1 MDKKFSKE
9 TRNYKLINSLEERS
23 LFFGELNVYIP
34 NLLKILWDNPKFIS
48 KIIINSSN
56 QDVKNNLA
64 NFFTNFFYENITSSK
79 CIESNYLYLITLL
92 LMDEINSLKG
102 IETPETFLNS
112 TKCGFFLE
120 QLCEKN
126 ELQYFFK
133 KIIFEVIES
142 ISNSHPNEEIS
153 FNPEKLREIIS
164 NQKEKDNKMK
174 NEYETELEDELILE
188 NVKAKSSNKSEEE
201 NTDNKNSKNLFIN
214 KYMELLKEEDLQ
226 ISLSNYEKKTNKNN
240 MKDYINNISN
250 NIKSSPEVFN
260 TKILKENLNNNES
273 IINLYEENYF
283 QLSKYLD
290 IIFDNL
296 LENINLLPY
305 SIRCI
310 CKIISILI
318 EKKFPNIKNYQTN
331 AFISKFFIHKLFSL
345 MFLNPEEYALINEF
359 IISSNQKFNLLIVSD
374 IIRKFVLG
382 KLFKDDKI
390 DGNFTPFNW
399 MFIEKMPKLIELYEN
414 LTNVKLPNFIQKLI
428 NGELNDDYKFN
439 YFDENKNEII
449 FHNSICFNIENI
461 YLLLKN
467 IKKNKEVLLNENI
480 NLELK
485 KTIEKLLYEENLK
498 KLFILK
504 GNKETNSNNNISYQ
518 LGNANTFAQNRNK
531 TFNINNIEEK
541 ELKFFLITK
550 LKYNSDFIKIFN
562 IKRKKQY
569 YFKEENKNDINEDE
583 NSKNEKI
590 INRTKNFLCA
600 ILYYNN
606 KLNKDEFIDNKI
618 SNTKDILIELKQKMK
633 YLNILIEETIP
644 SEWYMKSLFDYI
656 QKLPKDLTNN
666 DFEGLFNQLE
676 ENLKSSIKEY
686 NLEELY
692 IFKEKLKIVKK
703 KKLTYN
709 NIINILKDSK
719 YNIYVRNIIKKLIV
733 PVKIYYKKIDNDLK
747 ILYSNDIKPSTTNK
761 KSKAMQLICRTI
773 EEFIYYF
780 PDISRYAYNSKLN
793 VLMIL
798 KEMEFPEKIKA
809 YTKFISDNLRAEKV
823 LSNEQELKL
832 IMSKITDYIME
843 KIYYKIFPKDIDPI
857 DNMIYLN
864 CEKLSWI
871 QPKHL
876 IKKSEDYLFGQF
888 IPDITECF
896 ANINKQ
902 KCPRKKILYVE
913 ELFKLIYNLGA
924 FNGEELEGV
933 DGELQIMNYALI
945 KAKPRRITSNNEFI
959 KLFLGN
965 KKGKREDI
973 HLTQISAISIQIS
986 NFSYSYLINI
996 TEEEFI
1002 ENCKKNILFLF
1013 K

>member
-310 CKIISILI
+310 CKIISVLI

-518 LGNANTFAQNRNK
+518 LGNTNTFAQNRNK

-618 SNTKDILIELKQKMK
+618 SNTRDILIELKQKMK

-676 ENLKSSIKEY
+676 ENLKTSIKEY

-733 PVKIYYKKIDNDLK
+733 PVKIYYKKNDNDLK
-747 ILYSNDIKPSTTNK
+747 ILYSNDIKPYTTNK
-761 KSKAMQLICRTI
+761 KSKAIQLICRTI

-959 KLFLGN
+959 KLFLGS

>member
-188 NVKAKSSNKSEEE
+188 NVNTKSSNKREEE
-201 NTDNKNSKNLFIN
+201 NTDNKNCKNLFIN

-310 CKIISILI
+310 CKIISVLI

-518 LGNANTFAQNRNK
+518 LGNTNTFAQNRNK

-550 LKYNSDFIKIFN
+550 LKYNSDFIKLFN

-676 ENLKSSIKEY
+676 ENLKASIKEY

-733 PVKIYYKKIDNDLK
+733 PVKIYYKKNDNDLK
-747 ILYSNDIKPSTTNK
+747 ILYSNDIKPSTANK
-761 KSKAMQLICRTI
+761 KSKAIQLICRTI

-959 KLFLGN
+959 KLFLGS

>member
-310 CKIISILI
+310 CKIISVLI

-518 LGNANTFAQNRNK
+518 LGNTNTFAQNRNK

-550 LKYNSDFIKIFN
+550 LKYNDDFIKIFN

-618 SNTKDILIELKQKMK
+618 SNTRDILIELKQKMK

-656 QKLPKDLTNN
+656 QKLPKDLANN

-676 ENLKSSIKEY
+676 ENLKASIKEY

-733 PVKIYYKKIDNDLK
+733 PVKIYYKKNDNDLK
-747 ILYSNDIKPSTTNK
+747 ILYSNDIKPYTTNK
-761 KSKAMQLICRTI
+761 KSKAIQLICRTI

-864 CEKLSWI
+864 CEKLSWM

-959 KLFLGN
+959 KLFLGS

>member
-79 CIESNYLYLITLL
+79 CVESNYLYLITLL

-310 CKIISILI
+310 CKIISVLI

-550 LKYNSDFIKIFN
+550 LKYNDDFIKIFN

-656 QKLPKDLTNN
+656 QKLPKDLASN

-676 ENLKSSIKEY
+676 ENLKTSIKEY

-733 PVKIYYKKIDNDLK
+733 PVKIYYKKNDNDLK
-747 ILYSNDIKPSTTNK
+747 ILYSNDIKPSSANK
-761 KSKAMQLICRTI
+761 KSKAIQLICRTI

-959 KLFLGN
+959 KLFLGS

>member
-1 MDKKFSKE
+1 
-9 TRNYKLINSLEERS
+9 
-23 LFFGELNVYIP
+23 
-34 NLLKILWDNPKFIS
+34 
-48 KIIINSSN
+48 
-56 QDVKNNLA
+56 
-64 NFFTNFFYENITSSK
+64 
-79 CIESNYLYLITLL
+79 
-92 LMDEINSLKG
+92 
-102 IETPETFLNS
+102 
-112 TKCGFFLE
+112 
-120 QLCEKN
+120 
-126 ELQYFFK
+126 
-133 KIIFEVIES
+133 
-142 ISNSHPNEEIS
+142 
-153 FNPEKLREIIS
+153 
-164 NQKEKDNKMK
+164 
-174 NEYETELEDELILE
+174 
-188 NVKAKSSNKSEEE
+188 
-201 NTDNKNSKNLFIN
+201 
-214 KYMELLKEEDLQ
+214 
-226 ISLSNYEKKTNKNN
+226 

-310 CKIISILI
+310 CKIISVLI

-550 LKYNSDFIKIFN
+550 LKYNDDFIKIFN

-569 YFKEENKNDINEDE
+569 YFKEENKNDINADE

-656 QKLPKDLTNN
+656 QKLPKDLANN

-676 ENLKSSIKEY
+676 ENLKASIKEY

-733 PVKIYYKKIDNDLK
+733 PVKIYYKKNDNDLK
-747 ILYSNDIKPSTTNK
+747 ILYSNDIKPSITNK
-761 KSKAMQLICRTI
+761 KSKAIQLICRTI

-959 KLFLGN
+959 KLFLGS

>member
-310 CKIISILI
+310 CKIISVLI

-518 LGNANTFAQNRNK
+518 LGNANSFAQNRNK

-709 NIINILKDSK
+709 SIINILKDSK

>member
-188 NVKAKSSNKSEEE
+188 NVKSKSSNKSEEE
-201 NTDNKNSKNLFIN
+201 NTDNKNCKNLFIN

-310 CKIISILI
+310 CKIISVLI

-550 LKYNSDFIKIFN
+550 LKYNDDFIKIFN

-656 QKLPKDLTNN
+656 QKLPKDLANN

-676 ENLKSSIKEY
+676 ENLKASIKEY

-733 PVKIYYKKIDNDLK
+733 PVKIYYKKNDNDLK

-761 KSKAMQLICRTI
+761 KSKAIQLICRTI

-959 KLFLGN
+959 KLFLGS

>member
-310 CKIISILI
+310 CKIISVLI

-550 LKYNSDFIKIFN
+550 LKYNDDFIKIFN

-656 QKLPKDLTNN
+656 QKLPKDLASN

-676 ENLKSSIKEY
+676 ENLKTSIKEY

-733 PVKIYYKKIDNDLK
+733 PVKIYYKKNDNDLK

-761 KSKAMQLICRTI
+761 KSKAIQLICRTI

>member
-201 NTDNKNSKNLFIN
+201 NTDNKNCKNLFIN

-250 NIKSSPEVFN
+250 NIKSSPDVFN

-310 CKIISILI
+310 CKIISVLI

-550 LKYNSDFIKIFN
+550 LKYNDDFIKIFN

-656 QKLPKDLTNN
+656 QKLPKDLANN

-676 ENLKSSIKEY
+676 ENLKASIKEY

-733 PVKIYYKKIDNDLK
+733 PVKIYYKKNDNDLK
-747 ILYSNDIKPSTTNK
+747 ILYSNDIKPYTTNK
-761 KSKAMQLICRTI
+761 KSKAIQLICRTI

-959 KLFLGN
+959 KLFLGS

-1002 ENCKKNILFLF
+1002 ENCKKNILVLF

>member
-310 CKIISILI
+310 CKIISVLI

-709 NIINILKDSK
+709 SIINILKDSK

>member
-92 LMDEINSLKG
+92 LMDEINGLKG

-310 CKIISILI
+310 CKIISVLI

-518 LGNANTFAQNRNK
+518 LGNANSFAQNRNK

-550 LKYNSDFIKIFN
+550 LKYNDDFIKIFN

-676 ENLKSSIKEY
+676 ENLKTSIKEY

-733 PVKIYYKKIDNDLK
+733 PVKIYYKKNDNDLK
-747 ILYSNDIKPSTTNK
+747 ILYSNDIKPSTANK
-761 KSKAMQLICRTI
+761 KSKAIQLICRTI

-959 KLFLGN
+959 KLFLGS

>member
-250 NIKSSPEVFN
+250 NIKSSPDVFN

-310 CKIISILI
+310 CKIISVLI

-550 LKYNSDFIKIFN
+550 LKYNDDFIKIFN

-676 ENLKSSIKEY
+676 ENLKASIKEY

-733 PVKIYYKKIDNDLK
+733 PVKIYYKKNDNDLK

-761 KSKAMQLICRTI
+761 KSKAIQLICRTI

-959 KLFLGN
+959 KLFLGS

>member
-1 MDKKFSKE
+1 
-9 TRNYKLINSLEERS
+9 
-23 LFFGELNVYIP
+23 
-34 NLLKILWDNPKFIS
+34 LKNLWDNPKFLS
-48 KIIINSSN
+48 KIIINSSS
-56 QDVKNNLA
+56 QDIKSNLA
-64 NFFTNFFYENITSSK
+64 NFFTNFFYENITSSN
-79 CIESNYLYLITLL
+79 CIENNYLYLITLL
-92 LMDEINSLKG
+92 LMDEVNKLKS

-112 TKCGFFLE
+112 TRCGFFLE
-120 QLCEKN
+120 QLCDKN
-126 ELQYFFK
+126 EFQNFFK

-153 FNPEKLREIIS
+153 FNPEQLKEIIS
-164 NQKEKDNKMK
+164 KQKEKDNKMK
-174 NEYETELEDELILE
+174 NEYEAGLEEELILE

-201 NTDNKNSKNLFIN
+201 NIDNQNRKNLFKN
-214 KYMELLKEEDLQ
+214 KYMEILKEEDLENF
-226 ISLSNYEKKTNKNN
+226 LSNYENKTNKNN

-250 NIKSSPEVFN
+250 NIKSSPDVFN
-260 TKILKENLNNNES
+260 TKILKENINNNEN
-273 IINLYEENYF
+273 IINSYVENYF

-359 IISSNQKFNLLIVSD
+359 IISSNQKFTLLIITD
-374 IIRKFVLG
+374 LIRKFVLG

-399 MFIEKMPKLIELYEN
+399 MFIEKMPKLFELYEN
-414 LTNVKLPNFIQKLI
+414 IIDVKLPNFIQKLI
-428 NGELNDDYKFN
+428 NGELNDDYQFN

-461 YLLLKN
+461 CLLLKN
-467 IKKNKEVLLNENI
+467 INKNKEILLNENI
-480 NLELK
+480 SLELK

-498 KLFILK
+498 KLSNLKRKKESDIDFINIQLENLK
-504 GNKETNSNNNISYQ
+504 DTNNI
-518 LGNANTFAQNRNK
+518 TQNRNK
-531 TFNINNIEEK
+531 TFNINNNKEE
-541 ELKFFLITK
+541 ELKFFLITNF
-550 LKYNSDFIKIFN
+550 KYNNDFIKLFN
-562 IKRKKQY
+562 LKRKKEY
-569 YFKEENKNDINEDE
+569 YFIEENKKDSNIDE
-583 NSKNEKI
+583 NEKI
-590 INRTKNFLCA
+590 INRTKNILCA
-600 ILYYNN
+600 ILYNNN
-606 KLNKDEFIDNKI
+606 KLNKDNFLENKI
-618 SNTKDILIELKQKMK
+618 SNTKDILIELKKKMK
-633 YLNILIEETIP
+633 YFNILIEETIP
-644 SEWYMKSLFDYI
+644 SEWYMKSLFDYL
-656 QKLPKDLTNN
+656 QKLPEDLVNN

-676 ENLKSSIKEY
+676 ESLITSIKEY

-692 IFKEKLKIVKK
+692 IFKEKLNIVKK
-703 KKLTYN
+703 KKLIYN
-709 NIINILKDSK
+709 NLIGILNDIK
-719 YNIYVRNIIKKLIV
+719 YNIYVRNLIKKLIV
-733 PVKIYYKKIDNDLK
+733 PVKIYYKKNKNDLK
-747 ILYSNDIKPSTTNK
+747 ILYSNDIKLNTINK
-761 KSKAMQLICRTI
+761 KSKAKELICKTI

-780 PDISRYAYNSKLN
+780 PDISSYAYNAKLN

-798 KEMEFPEKIKA
+798 KEMEFPEKIKT
-809 YTKFISDNLRAEKV
+809 YTKFISDTLKAEKV
-823 LSNEQELKL
+823 LDNEQELK
-832 IMSKITDYIME
+832 IVMSKIADYIME

-864 CEKLSWI
+864 CEKLSWV

-896 ANINKQ
+896 SNINKQ

-913 ELFKLIYNLGA
+913 EVFKLIYNLGA

-959 KLFLGN
+959 KLFLGS

-973 HLTQISAISIQIS
+973 HLTQISAISIQIC
-986 NFSYSYLINI
+986 NFNYSYLINI
-996 TEEEFI
+996 SEEEFI
-1002 ENCKKNILFLF
+1002 ENCKNNILILF

>member
-1 MDKKFSKE
+1 
-9 TRNYKLINSLEERS
+9 
-23 LFFGELNVYIP
+23 
-34 NLLKILWDNPKFIS
+34 
-48 KIIINSSN
+48 
-56 QDVKNNLA
+56 
-64 NFFTNFFYENITSSK
+64 
-79 CIESNYLYLITLL
+79 
-92 LMDEINSLKG
+92 
-102 IETPETFLNS
+102 
-112 TKCGFFLE
+112 
-120 QLCEKN
+120 
-126 ELQYFFK
+126 
-133 KIIFEVIES
+133 
-142 ISNSHPNEEIS
+142 
-153 FNPEKLREIIS
+153 
-164 NQKEKDNKMK
+164 MK

-296 LENINLLPY
+296 LESINLLPY

-359 IISSNQKFNLLIVSD
+359 IISTNQKFSLLIISD

-382 KLFKDDKI
+382 KLFKDEKI

-414 LTNVKLPNFIQKLI
+414 ITNVKLPNFIQKLI
-428 NGELNDDYKFN
+428 NGELNDDYQYN

-449 FHNSICFNIENI
+449 FHTSICFNIENI
-461 YLLLKN
+461 CLLLKN
-467 IKKNKEVLLNENI
+467 IKKNKEILLNENI

-485 KTIEKLLYEENLK
+485 KTIEKLLNEDNLK
-498 KLFILK
+498 KLSILK
-504 GNKETNSNNNISYQ
+504 GNKDSESSNYNQNYQ
-518 LGNANTFAQNRNK
+518 LGNFQNANKFGPNRSNTFS
-531 TFNINNIEEK
+531 INTKEK
-541 ELKFFLITK
+541 ELKFFLITNF
-550 LKYNSDFIKIFN
+550 KYNDDFIKIFN
-562 IKRKKQY
+562 AKRKKQY
-569 YFKEENKNDINEDE
+569 YFKEENKKDINKDE
-583 NSKNEKI
+583 NNKNEKI
-590 INRTKNFLCA
+590 INTTKNFLCA
-600 ILYYNN
+600 ILYNNN
-606 KLNKDEFIDNKI
+606 KLNRDDFIENKI
-618 SNTKDILIELKQKMK
+618 SNTMDILTELKQKMK

-644 SEWYMKSLFDYI
+644 SEWYMKSLFDYL
-656 QKLPKDLTNN
+656 QKLPKDLIDN
-666 DFEGLFNQLE
+666 DYEGLYNQLE
-676 ENLKSSIKEY
+676 ENLKTSINEY

-692 IFKEKLKIVKK
+692 IFKEKLNIVKK

-709 NIINILKDSK
+709 NIIEILKDSK
-719 YNIYVRNIIKKLIV
+719 YNIYVRNLIKKLIA
-733 PVKIYYKKIDNDLK
+733 PVIIYYKKNDNDLK
-747 ILYSNDIKPSTTNK
+747 ILYTNDIKSAATNQ
-761 KSKAMQLICRTI
+761 KSKAKELFCKTI

-780 PDISRYAYNSKLN
+780 PDLSRYAYNSKLN
-793 VLMIL
+793 VLMLL
-798 KEMEFPEKIKA
+798 KEMEFPEKIKK
-809 YTKFISDNLRAEKV
+809 YTKFISETLRAEKV
-823 LSNEQELKL
+823 LSSEQELKL
-832 IMSKITDYIME
+832 VISKITDYIME
-843 KIYYKIFPKDIDPI
+843 KIYHKIFPKDIDPI

-864 CEKLSWI
+864 CEKLSWV

-876 IKKSEDYLFGQF
+876 IKKSENYLFGQF

-896 ANINKQ
+896 ENINKQ
-902 KCPRKKILYVE
+902 KCPRKKIFYVE

-945 KAKPRRITSNNEFI
+945 KAKPKRITSNNEFI

-1002 ENCKKNILFLF
+1002 ENCKKNILVLF

>member
-188 NVKAKSSNKSEEE
+188 NVNTKSSNKREEE
-201 NTDNKNSKNLFIN
+201 NTDNKNCKNLFIN

-310 CKIISILI
+310 CKIISVLI

-518 LGNANTFAQNRNK
+518 LGNANSFAQNRNK

-676 ENLKSSIKEY
+676 ENLKTSIKEY

-733 PVKIYYKKIDNDLK
+733 PVKIYYKKNDNDLK

>member
-56 QDVKNNLA
+56 QDIKNNLA

-126 ELQYFFK
+126 EIQYFFK

-174 NEYETELEDELILE
+174 NEYETESEDELILE
-188 NVKAKSSNKSEEE
+188 KVKAKSSNKKEEE
-201 NTDNKNSKNLFIN
+201 NEDNQNRKNLFIN
-214 KYMELLKEEDLQ
+214 KYMGLLKEEDLQ
-226 ISLSNYEKKTNKNN
+226 MSLTNYENKTNKNN
-240 MKDYINNISN
+240 MKDYIENISN
-250 NIKSSPEVFN
+250 NIKSSPDVFN
-260 TKILKENLNNNES
+260 TKILKENLNNNEN

-296 LENINLLPY
+296 LESINLLPY

-310 CKIISILI
+310 CKIISNLI

-359 IISSNQKFNLLIVSD
+359 IISSNQKFNLLIISD
-374 IIRKFVLG
+374 IIKRFCLG

-414 LTNVKLPNFIQKLI
+414 INNVKLPNFIQKLI
-428 NGELNDDYKFN
+428 NGELNGDYKFN

-449 FHNSICFNIENI
+449 FHTSICFNIENI

-467 IKKNKEVLLNENI
+467 IKNNKEKLLNENI

-485 KTIEKLLYEENLK
+485 KTIEKLLFEENLK
-498 KLFILK
+498 KLLNLI
-504 GNKETNSNNNISYQ
+504 GNKESSLNSNISYQ
-518 LGNANTFAQNRNK
+518 LGNANTYVQNRNK
-531 TFNINNIEEK
+531 TFNINNIKEK
-541 ELKFFLITK
+541 DLKFFLITN
-550 LKYNSDFIKIFN
+550 LKYNDDFIKIFN
-562 IKRKKQY
+562 VKRKKQY
-569 YFKEENKNDINEDE
+569 YFIEENKKDINEDE

-600 ILYYNN
+600 ILYNNN
-606 KLNKDEFIDNKI
+606 KLNKDDFIENKI
-618 SNTKDILIELKQKMK
+618 SNTKDILIELKKKMK

-644 SEWYMKSLFDYI
+644 SEWYMKSLFDYL
-656 QKLPKDLTNN
+656 QKLPKDLVNN

-676 ENLKSSIKEY
+676 ENLTVSIKDY

-692 IFKEKLKIVKK
+692 IFKEKLNIVKK
-703 KKLTYN
+703 KKHIYN

-733 PVKIYYKKIDNDLK
+733 PVKIYYKKNDNDLK
-747 ILYSNDIKPSTTNK
+747 ILYSNDIKPVITNK
-761 KSKAMQLICRTI
+761 KSSAKQLICKTI

-798 KEMEFPEKIKA
+798 KEMEFSGKIKT
-809 YTKFISDNLRAEKV
+809 YTKFIGENLRAEKV
-823 LSNEQELKL
+823 LNNEQELKL

-843 KIYYKIFPKDIDPI
+843 KIYYKIFPKDIDPV

-871 QPKHL
+871 QPKHI

-945 KAKPRRITSNNEFI
+945 KAKPKRITSNNEFI

-1002 ENCKKNILFLF
+1002 ENCKKNVLVLF

>member
-250 NIKSSPEVFN
+250 NIKSSPDVFN

-310 CKIISILI
+310 CKIISVLI

-550 LKYNSDFIKIFN
+550 LKYNDDFIKIFN

-676 ENLKSSIKEY
+676 ENLKASIKEY

-733 PVKIYYKKIDNDLK
+733 PVKIYYKKNDNDLK

-761 KSKAMQLICRTI
+761 KSKAIQLICRTI

>member
-188 NVKAKSSNKSEEE
+188 NVNTKSSNKREEE
-201 NTDNKNSKNLFIN
+201 NTDNKNCKNLFIN

-310 CKIISILI
+310 CKIISVLI

-676 ENLKSSIKEY
+676 ENLKTSIKEY

-733 PVKIYYKKIDNDLK
+733 PVKIYYKKNDNDLK

>member
-310 CKIISILI
+310 CKIISVLI

-518 LGNANTFAQNRNK
+518 LGNTNTFAQNRNK

-618 SNTKDILIELKQKMK
+618 SNTRDILIELKQKMK

-676 ENLKSSIKEY
+676 ENLKTSIKEY

-733 PVKIYYKKIDNDLK
+733 PVKIYYKKNDNDLK
-747 ILYSNDIKPSTTNK
+747 ILYSNDIKPYTTNK
-761 KSKAMQLICRTI
+761 KSKAIQLICRTI

-864 CEKLSWI
+864 CEKLSWM

-959 KLFLGN
+959 KLFLGS